1 MINIFHIPQVL
12 LQTSSSQELQMRLK
26 RSPEK
31 LKEKVKNQK
40 VFPISIREKNML
52 DCFCF
57 LFPNIKYNFFFLNNS
72 KNFTK

>member
-40 VFPISIREKNML
+40 VFPISIRELKHVGL
-52 DCFCF
+52 F
-57 LFPNIKYNFFFLNNS
+57 LFFVSKY
-72 KNFTK
+72 KI

>member
-31 LKEKVKNQK
+31 LKEKVKNQN
-40 VFPISIREKNML
+40 VFPISK
-52 DCFCF
+52 
-57 LFPNIKYNFFFLNNS
+57 
-72 KNFTK
+72 